1 MHTYNEVLKA
11 SLDYFGGD
19 ELAASVFAGKY
30 ALQDAKGNYLEKSPE
45 EMHERLATEFS
56 RIENK
61 YPNSMGKTEI
71 YNLLKDF
78 KYIVPQG
85 SPMSGI
91 GNEAKIQSLSNCFVI
106 ESPADSY
113 AGIL

>member
-1 MHTYNEVLKA
+1 MYNYQQVYEA
-11 SLDYFGGD
+11 SLKYFNGD

-30 ALQDAKGNYLEKSPE
+30 ALQDSKGNYLELTPNDMHDRLTE
-45 EMHERLATEFS
+45 EFAK
-56 RIENK
+56 IESK
-61 YPNSMGKTEI
+61 YPNPLNRHEI
-71 YNLLKDF
+71 FELLKDF
-78 KYIVPQG
+78 KYVVPQG

-113 AGIL
+113 AG